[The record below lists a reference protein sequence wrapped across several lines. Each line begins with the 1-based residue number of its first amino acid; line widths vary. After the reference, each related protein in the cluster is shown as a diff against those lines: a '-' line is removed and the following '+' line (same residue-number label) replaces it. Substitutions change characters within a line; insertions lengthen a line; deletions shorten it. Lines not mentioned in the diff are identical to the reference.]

1 MKAKASSHPL
11 KSIDYNL
18 GEMRHSHRMAEGFVI
33 VSGIFLV
40 PELYRETVLVESTAG
55 RQSEVGKLELGF
67 EERADF
73 K

>member
-1 MKAKASSHPL
+1 MKVKATSHPL
-11 KSIDYNL
+11 KSIGYNL
-18 GEMRHSHRMAEGFVI
+18 GEMRHSHRMTEGFVI

-40 PELYRETVLVESTAG
+40 PELYRKSVLIESTVG